1 MTAAV
6 CTWLDAHGSS
16 CLELAGFIFGVVN
29 VWLAT
34 RESVWSWPTGI
45 VNATMYTLVFAR
57 EGLYS
62 DTGLQVV
69 YLMLSVYGW
78 YAWLR
83 GGPSHG
89 RLFVTRTPRM
99 VGVAVAVSAAG
110 MWLLLWS
117 ITSRI
122 PGAALAPFDAA
133 LVAASLAAQFMMTR
147 KYRECWLV
155 WIVTDVAYVGMFA
168 WKGLAL
174 TAVLYAIFTAL
185 AIKGHRDW
193 TRSYARVLRDSVP
206 DIRHQGA

>member
-1 MTAAV
+1 MI
-6 CTWLDAHGSS
+6 CSWLDAQGSS
-16 CLELAGFIFGVVN
+16 CLELIGFIFGVVN

-34 RESVWSWPTGI
+34 RENVWSWPTGI

-69 YLMLSVYGW
+69 YLLLSVYGW

-83 GGPSHG
+83 GGPS
-89 RLFVTRTPRM
+89 RTPLR
-99 VGVAVAVSAAG
+99 VTQASRSVAIAVATAG
-110 MWLLLWS
+110 TVIWLLLWM

-122 PGAALAPFDAA
+122 PGASLAPFDAA
-133 LVAASLAAQFMMTR
+133 LVAASLSAQFMMTR
-147 KYRECWLV
+147 KYRECWMV
-155 WIVTDVAYVGMFA
+155 WIVTDIAYVAMFA

-174 TAVLYAIFTAL
+174 TAVLYAIFTVL

-193 TRSYARVLRDSVP
+193 TRSFRSARTSP
-206 DIRHQGA
+206 ASY